1 MLGKDHDTSKN
12 FISKLQVT
20 RKTIKMIG
28 DPLESIRAVYQ
39 RIADTDKQKSLERS
53 WNPPVQAYKSFYH
66 DHWNP
71 TPEKKLKETLS
82 IGKFKHCDIE
92 GLEGQIVSTSFGKS
106 DDKVKEQVNRRRS
119 NFENTVPLRF
129 QAFSKAGPKKS

>member
-1 MLGKDHDTSKN
+1 MLGKDQDTSEN
-12 FISKLQVT
+12 FIRKLQMT
-20 RKTIKMIG
+20 RKTIKKIG
-28 DPLESIRAVYQ
+28 DPVESIRAVYR
-39 RIADTDKQKSLERS
+39 RIAETDKQKSLERY

-71 TPEKKLKETLS
+71 TSEKKLKETLF

-92 GLEGQIVSTSFGKS
+92 GLEGQIVSTSFGK
-106 DDKVKEQVNRRRS
+106 DDKVKGQVIRNSS
-119 NFENTVPLRF
+119 NLENTVPLRF